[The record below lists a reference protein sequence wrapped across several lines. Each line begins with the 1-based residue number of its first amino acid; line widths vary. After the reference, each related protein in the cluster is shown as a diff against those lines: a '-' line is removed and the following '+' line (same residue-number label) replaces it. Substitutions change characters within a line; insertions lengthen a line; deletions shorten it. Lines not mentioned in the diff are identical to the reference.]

1 MVIHIQLSGPA
12 AVALISALGV
22 IMAAVIAA
30 FATIRAARIQS
41 PPRLPP
47 RPPPVGRRSHRR
59 RRPAEQPR
67 PP

>member
-22 IMAAVIAA
+22 IFAAVIAA

-41 PPRLPP
+41 SPRLPP
-47 RPPPVGRRSHRR
+47 RPPVRRRSHRR
-59 RRPAEQPR
+59 RRSTEQAR